1 MPCTLV
7 VRRHAHSHVSAATD
21 SDSPATTRWDSW
33 VVEHAR
39 FELPR
44 GRFPAVDALAVS
56 SGQEHAATV
65 PTQLPAIVPEAESEI
80 VLPSQT
86 IEDEVFAAAVE
97 NVDSLRECGALRL
110 PPRNNASALVGIGR
124 RSRKKKERTQTRRT
138 RRRKRKKKK
147 AKAKA
152 GTAAGAALVHL
163 PRPTTRAVDAQ
174 TQTCQTWQTSPP
186 PPLTPPPIGDDPQC
200 VGLGYYDRL
209 CDRIVRRERLYARA
223 RLRAVQVSES
233 PPPPT
238 PPPPVP
244 PPPIPPPPLI
254 QQQRHLNDEAVAMHA
269 HTEVRCLA
277 VPAPRLVVDEMADPS
292 RSLRVPQCA
301 GGIESRA

>member
-1 MPCTLV
+1 MPCTVV
-7 VRRHAHSHVSAATD
+7 VRRHAHSHVSAAL
-21 SDSPATTRWDSW
+21 DSPATTRWDSW

-44 GRFPAVDALAVS
+44 GRFPAIDALAVS
-56 SGQEHAATV
+56 SGQEHAAPV
-65 PTQLPAIVPEAESEI
+65 PTRLPAIVPEAESEI
-80 VLPSQT
+80 VLATQT

-110 PPRNNASALVGIGR
+110 PPRNNASALVGIER
-124 RSRKKKERTQTRRT
+124 RKKKKEKTQT

-147 AKAKA
+147 AKAKE
-152 GTAAGAALVHL
+152 G
-163 PRPTTRAVDAQ
+163 TTRAVDAQ
-174 TQTCQTWQTSPP
+174 TQTCQTWRQTSPP
-186 PPLTPPPIGDDPQC
+186 PPLTPPPLGDDAQCEC

-244 PPPIPPPPLI
+244 PPPIPPPPIPPPPII
-254 QQQRHLNDEAVAMHA
+254 QQHSYARA
-269 HTEVRCLA
+269 HGGPLPRCA
-277 VPAPRLVVDEMADPS
+277 SPSPR
-292 RSLRVPQCA
+292 
-301 GGIESRA
+301 G